1 MVLSSTQSARCSGDH
16 LPRDARAGLRS
27 AHFVSAPFLLGIG
40 VLSYHAVREVQRGV
54 QQRIGE
60 DGGRV
65 APEVVG
71 STARPAAELAV
82 RHPHVIAH
90 PPVIDMPRAI
100 ELACWRER
108 TSCTPWCVRSRCAH
122 RREQRRTPAGC
133 GVSTR
138 RYCVAM
144 RQVATL
150 RTRNCS
156 LADRDNRGG
165 QRQGNA
171 GAWQRSRLNRMSHDG
186 NAATGSSIASA
197 PVGNGSSPFD
207 LTDRKSSA
215 TVCYIKASPGSARQC
230 PKQDDRSGI

>member
-16 LPRDARAGLRS
+16 LPRDARAGLSS

-108 TSCTPWCVRSRCAH
+108 TSCTPWCSVQANPRLNSLV
-122 RREQRRTPAGC
+122 PLGFSLF
-133 GVSTR
+133 VYSTHTF
-138 RYCVAM
+138 
-144 RQVATL
+144 VAT
-150 RTRNCS
+150 
-156 LADRDNRGG
+156 
-165 QRQGNA
+165 
-171 GAWQRSRLNRMSHDG
+171 
-186 NAATGSSIASA
+186 
-197 PVGNGSSPFD
+197 V
-207 LTDRKSSA
+207 
-215 TVCYIKASPGSARQC
+215 
-230 PKQDDRSGI
+230 